1 MGKYNIMHKVN
12 VDLKVL
18 VKVLYV
24 KNTSLSVSKRWKC
37 LGNVEQGTTITHYH
51 PLSRSIIPG
60 RKSLRIS
67 W

>member
-24 KNTSLSVSKRWKC
+24 TLEKFNFFGR
-37 LGNVEQGTTITHYH
+37 LGLERYHVMSNVKLDLTVQIMKQESPT
-51 PLSRSIIPG
+51 
-60 RKSLRIS
+60 
-67 W
+67 